1 MEEIG
6 NANIVVA
13 IGKKLEE
20 SDKILANAVDLVI
33 RAGGVGLKYK
43 AYYPSAYF
51 GFLDQPGAQ
60 GFGQGAFAQI
70 F

>member
-1 MEEIG
+1 
-6 NANIVVA
+6 
-13 IGKKLEE
+13 
-20 SDKILANAVDLVI
+20 
-33 RAGGVGLKYK
+33 LKYK

-51 GFLDQPGAQ
+51 GFLGQPNAQ